1 MIPRRHDSMLILLL
15 YNTIIATSF
24 FLVLDHRFLDHRFLD
39 HRFKNYVDRLHVNDS
54 DLSGS

>member
-24 FLVLDHRFLDHRFLD
+24 FLVLDHRFLDHRF
-39 HRFKNYVDRLHVNDS
+39 KNYVDRLHVNDS